1 MGHEPQL
8 PPQEQECLPFFLFII
23 ITTTTVAKSAAMTDA
38 IKIVRIVFI
47 FYTFLFAVLR
57 LGSLRKR
64 R

>member
-8 PPQEQECLPFFLFII
+8 PPQEQECLPFFLLII
-23 ITTTTVAKSAAMTDA
+23 IMITTATKSAAMTDA
-38 IKIVRIVFI
+38 IRIVRIVFI
-47 FYTFLFAVLR
+47 FYTFLYASFR